1 LRCAHFKPNPPAA
14 HLLNEAIFML
24 SLFRDDIDALARQI
38 VEKAR
43 AMGVRFALAESCTGG
58 LLCGALTEVPGASEV
73 IEGSF
78 VTYSNAMKHEILG
91 VSEDVIDT
99 FGAVS
104 EAVAWAMARG
114 AQQRSGSDFAVAIT
128 GIAGP
133 GGGSERKPVGLV
145 VFALAQKGAHPDHYV
160 AESRLFGDLGRTE
173 IRLQAVRVALELLLA
188 ALGEEAL
195 P

>member
-1 LRCAHFKPNPPAA
+1 MAD
-14 HLLNEAIFML
+14 IFP
-24 SLFRDDIDALARQI
+24 DDIMAAAQQV
-38 VEKAR
+38 VEMAR
-43 AMGVRFALAESCTGG
+43 AKGVRFALAESCTGG
-58 LLCGALTEVPGASEV
+58 LLCGALTDVPGASDV
-73 IEGSF
+73 LEGSF
-78 VTYSNAMKHEILG
+78 VTYSNAMKHEVLA

-114 AQQRSGSDFAVAIT
+114 AQQRSGTDFAVAIT

-145 VFALAQKGAHPDHYV
+145 VFALAHKNAHPEHYV
-160 AESRLFGDLGRTE
+160 AESRYFGDLGRSG
-173 IRLQAVRVALELLLA
+173 IRLQAVRVALDLLLA
-188 ALGEEAL
+188 AVEGRSL